1 MLINRSVCERTPNNR
16 GRKFVG
22 GVILLSVS
30 TLVCKL
36 IGLFF
41 KIPIINIVGI
51 EGMAFFSAA
60 YNVYMLLNS
69 IAAAGL
75 PVALSIIVSRNL
87 ADGRLFNIKKVFKVA
102 LLLFVSIG
110 FAGTVLLFQSA
121 ELYSSVVGLD
131 GAVLSVRTIAP
142 TILLITI
149 SGGLRGYFQG
159 HEIMAPTAISQ
170 MIESLGKLV
179 FGISLAY
186 LAVESGRS
194 LAQVAASAISGI
206 SIGALLSVLYLLI
219 FSLIFRRKQKARQ
232 EEFGIQDVDCTRHII
247 AELFWIALPIT
258 LSSCLTSI
266 TSLADTALITNGLIA
281 SGFAENTAVA
291 LYSSY
296 TNLAIPLF
304 NLIPALVTPLAVS
317 LIPTITAAI
326 TRKDSREANSLFSS
340 SVRLC
345 LGFSIPSAA
354 GMAVFSKQILDLI
367 YPNEAE
373 ACSFAAPLLS
383 LLSLA
388 IIFSCLTTVLN
399 AVLQS
404 YMKTTLPI
412 ISMGA
417 GAVVKIVLEY
427 ILIRTNVGIFG
438 APISTVVGCFVIL
451 LTNVIFVTVF
461 TPHRLSSAPFFKALA
476 ATAVC
481 IAMAIASYCFII
493 RLNVP
498 FMYALIVAVLI
509 AVMVYSVVALK
520 FGVVGSFELGHLPFG
535 ERLITIFKKLK
546 LIK

>member
-1 MLINRSVCERTPNNR
+1 MLINNSGCENKANNR
-16 GRKFVG
+16 GRRFVS

-51 EGMAFFSAA
+51 EGMAYFSAA

-75 PVALSIIVSRNL
+75 PVALSIVVSKNL
-87 ADGRLFNIKKVFKVA
+87 AEGKLQNVKKAFRVA
-102 LLLFVSIG
+102 LLIFVSAG
-110 FAGTVLLFQSA
+110 LLGTVA
-121 ELYSSVVGLD
+121 LYMGADIYSESVGLA
-131 GAVLSVRTIAP
+131 GASLSVRTIAP
-142 TILLITI
+142 TILLITV

-179 FGISLAY
+179 FGISLAL
-186 LAVESGRS
+186 LAIRRGMQ
-194 LAQVAASAISGI
+194 LPYIAASAISGI
-206 SIGALLSVLYLLI
+206 SLGVLLAVLYLLI
-219 FSLIFRRKQKARQ
+219 TYVFFKRGHRAKENANRDQTTDCIRR
-232 EEFGIQDVDCTRHII
+232 IVS
-247 AELFWIALPIT
+247 ELFWIALPIT

-281 SGFAENTAVA
+281 SGFAEDTAVA

-326 TRKDSREANSLFSS
+326 TRKDGRESNTIFSS
-340 SVRLC
+340 SIRLC
-345 LGFSIPSAA
+345 LAFSIPSAA
-354 GMAVFSKQILDLI
+354 GIAVFSRQILELI
-367 YPNEAE
+367 YKNEPE

-388 IIFSCLTTVLN
+388 IVFSCLTTVLN

-404 YMKTTLPI
+404 YMKTAYPI
-412 ISMGA
+412 VSMAVGA
-417 GAVVKIVLEY
+417 TVKIILEY
-427 ILIRTNVGIFG
+427 ILVRTDVGIFG
-438 APISTVVGCFVIL
+438 APISTVVGCFVIML
-451 LTNVIFVTVF
+451 LDIIFVTIL
-461 TPHRLSSAPFFKALA
+461 TPHRIEIICTFKALA

-481 IAMAIASYCFII
+481 ISLSALAYRLIQTAQLSEALALILAIAVAGGSY
-493 RLNVP
+493 
-498 FMYALIVAVLI
+498 AIVAV
-509 AVMVYSVVALK
+509 K
-520 FGVVGSFELGHLPFG
+520 FGVIGVYEIGHLPLG
-535 ERLITIFKKLK
+535 DRILPILRKLK
-546 LIK
+546 LLK